1 MPDWLSD
8 LLIFVL
14 VTAAV
19 FYAICIAISLIAVPA
34 LRMYSMRKLR
44 GPLRRFGIKQAR
56 EMFKRSMETG
66 ETSPELERMKD
77 EMREMGCGGSKQI
90 RYPPNWVL
98 NFTSLFIG
106 LLTAWLVV
114 YA

>member
-19 FYAICIAISLIAVPA
+19 FYAICLNIVWV
-34 LRMYSMRKLR
+34 LRVYSMRKLK
-44 GPLRRFGIKQAR
+44 GPFRRFGIKQVR
-56 EMFKRSMETG
+56 EMLKRSVETG
-66 ETSPELERMKD
+66 ETSPELERMMD
-77 EMREMGCGGSKQI
+77 EMREMGCGGSIQI
-90 RYPPNWVL
+90 RYPPYWVL
-98 NFTSLFIG
+98 NFTSLLIG